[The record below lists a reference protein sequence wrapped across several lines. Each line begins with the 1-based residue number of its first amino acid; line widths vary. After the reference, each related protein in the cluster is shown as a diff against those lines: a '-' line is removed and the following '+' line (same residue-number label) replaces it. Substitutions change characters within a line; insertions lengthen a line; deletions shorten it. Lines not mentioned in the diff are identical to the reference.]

1 MTEME
6 VKLGQLTLKNPLLT
20 ASGTFGYGREF
31 AQLYDLSL
39 LGGVVVKGTTLEPRP
54 GNPPPR
60 IAETAAGMLNS
71 VGLQNPGLGQ
81 VIDQELPWL
90 AQFDTAIFV
99 NIAGRKAAE
108 YQEIAACLDK
118 VESVRALE
126 VNISCPNVEAGGLA
140 FGTDPK
146 AAAAITAAV
155 RDATSKPVFVKLSP
169 NVTDIVPIAQAVE
182 AAGADGIT
190 LVNTFLGLAI
200 DIKTRRPLMA
210 NIVAGLSGPA
220 IKPLALRL
228 VWQTARAVR
237 IPVIGIGGIMSG
249 QDALEFMLAGARAVQ
264 IGTANF
270 YNPLAG
276 PQIIREMAGW
286 LENEGVRDI
295 NEIVG
300 EAL

>member
-1 MTEME
+1 MPEMG
-6 VKLGQLTLKNPLLT
+6 VKLGRVNLKNPLLT

-31 AQLYDLSL
+31 GQIYDLSL
-39 LGGVVVKGTTLEPRP
+39 LGGVVVKGTTLEPRS

-60 IAETAAGMLNS
+60 IRETAAGILNS
-71 VGLQNPGLGQ
+71 VGLQNPGIEQ
-81 VIDQELPWL
+81 VINQELPYL
-90 AQFDTAIFV
+90 AQFDTAIFL
-99 NIAGRKAAE
+99 NIAGRKAEE
-108 YQEIAACLDK
+108 YQEIAARLDK
-118 VESVRALE
+118 IELVQALE
-126 VNISCPNVEAGGLA
+126 VNISCPNLEAGGLA
-140 FGTDPK
+140 FGTEPK
-146 AAAAITAAV
+146 MAAAITAAV
-155 RDATSKPVFVKLSP
+155 RNATSKPVFVKLSP

-182 AAGADGIT
+182 AAGADGIS

-200 DIKTRRPLMA
+200 DLNTRRPVMA

-228 VWQTARAVR
+228 VWQTAQAVR
-237 IPVIGIGGIMSG
+237 IPLIGLGGIMSG

-276 PQIIREMAGW
+276 PQIIREMAEW
-286 LENEGVRDI
+286 LDQEGVKDI

-300 EAL
+300 KAL